1 MAIDAKPVLKAALGS
16 EKRAVD
22 AIAALKAAG
31 MHIVT
36 EEWISNI
43 ADWSNNLP
51 GPELRKR
58 VQSGCTAAREAYKQ

>member
-1 MAIDAKPVLKAALGS
+1 MAIDARPVLKAALGS
-16 EKRAVD
+16 DKRATD

-36 EEWISNI
+36 EEWIGYL
-43 ADWSNNLP
+43 ADWSNELP

-58 VQSGCTAAREAYKQ
+58 VQEGCNAARQAHS